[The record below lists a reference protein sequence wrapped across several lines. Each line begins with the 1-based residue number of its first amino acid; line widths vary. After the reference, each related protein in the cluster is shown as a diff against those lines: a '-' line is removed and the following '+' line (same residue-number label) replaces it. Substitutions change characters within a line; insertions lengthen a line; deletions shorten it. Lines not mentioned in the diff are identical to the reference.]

1 MRPLVETRDLAR
13 RLLAYEAAADKAS
26 LSTESTVIRAYEKLR
41 LSLCVLAGVA
51 GFRSLASRA
60 LMLAKAEAPSLSA
73 MQVTENGS
81 LQVLGGTESQ
91 SDKHQAGEGGVIL
104 LAQLLGL
111 LHTFIGESLTL
122 RLVQDAWPGTTFS
135 DRDSGTTEKRG
146 KHGPTR

>member
-1 MRPLVETRDLAR
+1 MRPLVETRDFAR

-41 LSLCVLAGVA
+41 RSLCVLTGVA

-60 LMLAKAEAPSLSA
+60 LTLAKAEAPSLSA
-73 MQVTENGS
+73 MQVTADGS
-81 LQVLGGTESQ
+81 LQVLGETESQ

-111 LHTFIGESLTL
+111 LHTFIGQSLTL
-122 RLVQDAWPGTTFS
+122 RLVQDAWPDAAFG
-135 DRDSGTTEKRG
+135 DRDSGTTETRG
-146 KHGPTR
+146 KHEPTR